1 MSSNIC
7 NIDFHSSHRIL
18 KQMIVKAGYMTS
30 HMKPLPGPHYD
41 QSELILKNFMAGVM
55 GDVQMGPGP
64 QTEVSSAYGAA

>member
-1 MSSNIC
+1 MSSNIH

-41 QSELILKNFMAGVM
+41 QSALILRNFMAEVM
-55 GDVQMGPGP
+55 GDIQPHAGPL
-64 QTEVSSAYGAA
+64 TEGTPGYGMA